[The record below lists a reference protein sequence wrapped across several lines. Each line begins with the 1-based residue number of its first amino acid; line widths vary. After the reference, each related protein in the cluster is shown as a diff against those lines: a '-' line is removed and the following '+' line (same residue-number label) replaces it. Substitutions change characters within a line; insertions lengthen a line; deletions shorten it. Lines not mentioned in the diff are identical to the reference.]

1 MLDNMQGAGAA
12 GFACS
17 DNKKNI
23 CINIK
28 ANNASH
34 LGVYIYIYMKKK
46 SYFVAWAGLQ
56 LTIESRLAL
65 SSRQS

>member
-34 LGVYIYIYMKKK
+34 LGGI
-46 SYFVAWAGLQ
+46 YFVAWAGLQ